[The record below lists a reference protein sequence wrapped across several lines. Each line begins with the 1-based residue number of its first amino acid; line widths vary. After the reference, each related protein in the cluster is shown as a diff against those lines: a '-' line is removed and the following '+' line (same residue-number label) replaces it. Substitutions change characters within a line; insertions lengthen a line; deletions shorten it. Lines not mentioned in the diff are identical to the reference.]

1 MGNEFKRI
9 VLLKGFQHMDDYH
22 FKMIKSLLAH
32 DLRLTRK
39 MQEEYDR
46 IKIADLMEERFRG
59 AACVD
64 KLIELVKGIDD
75 IKHLVKPLQKEKLK
89 VLRRLNAKE
98 TASAKK
104 RKQNESSTDES
115 TSATNEASGSE
126 STKNT
131 PMKKNKT
138 TETNES
144 KRRKLTQEESQLP
157 GTSRQLL
164 ESATSTQSTES
175 LFQTLQ
181 TPAPTPS
188 RISSTKEKK
197 DTTTKAND
205 FKKKVSHKQSQL
217 PGTSAASACP
227 TQSSYQMMQMCLPAP
242 STSSSVKEEEKK
254 CMFLLKKEGTTT
266 KTVDSSRMK
275 RPPVQSQHPQ
285 LSTYSMYST
294 EACLQMPQ
302 MLSPTPASSPLA
314 KISSLPSN
322 SKCSPDTQ
330 KWCRP
335 LGRQEKPR
343 LKVVPKE
350 ASKEDGFH
358 SGPKEVMVLKAMQP
372 FTYDVRDGERKMFHA
387 TVATENQF
395 FQVKVFHV
403 ALKEKFIPKK
413 IIAISDYYGRN
424 GFLEL
429 YSASSVSEVN
439 TDRKM
444 EISKS
449 LIQKANAT
457 PKISDL
463 YLQTLGTFV
472 SGVYLVHKKL
482 VCNECLYYE
491 IQDKTGVMEVLVYG
505 RLTSVYCEEGD
516 KLRLTCFE
524 LALSGEKR
532 QLRSVIHSFIKV
544 RTSGGPLPIF

>member
-1 MGNEFKRI
+1 
-9 VLLKGFQHMDDYH
+9 
-22 FKMIKSLLAH
+22 
-32 DLRLTRK
+32 

-59 AACVD
+59 ADCVD

-75 IKHLVKPLQKEKLK
+75 IKHLVKTLQKEKLK

-205 FKKKVSHKQSQL
+205 FKKKLSHKQSQL

-254 CMFLLKKEGTTT
+254 
-266 KTVDSSRMK
+266 
-275 RPPVQSQHPQ
+275 
-285 LSTYSMYST
+285 MYV
-294 EACLQMPQ
+294 
-302 MLSPTPASSPLA
+302 
-314 KISSLPSN
+314 PS
-322 SKCSPDTQ
+322 
-330 KWCRP
+330 
-335 LGRQEKPR
+335 
-343 LKVVPKE
+343 
-350 ASKEDGFH
+350 
-358 SGPKEVMVLKAMQP
+358 
-372 FTYDVRDGERKMFHA
+372 
-387 TVATENQF
+387 
-395 FQVKVFHV
+395 
-403 ALKEKFIPKK
+403 
-413 IIAISDYYGRN
+413 
-424 GFLEL
+424 
-429 YSASSVSEVN
+429 
-439 TDRKM
+439 
-444 EISKS
+444 
-449 LIQKANAT
+449 
-457 PKISDL
+457 
-463 YLQTLGTFV
+463 
-472 SGVYLVHKKL
+472 
-482 VCNECLYYE
+482 
-491 IQDKTGVMEVLVYG
+491 
-505 RLTSVYCEEGD
+505 
-516 KLRLTCFE
+516 
-524 LALSGEKR
+524 EKR
-532 QLRSVIHSFIKV
+532 RHNH
-544 RTSGGPLPIF
+544 

>member
-59 AACVD
+59 ADCVD

-75 IKHLVKPLQKEKLK
+75 IKHLVKTLQKEKLK

-131 PMKKNKT
+131 PM
-138 TETNES
+138 
-144 KRRKLTQEESQLP
+144 
-157 GTSRQLL
+157 
-164 ESATSTQSTES
+164 
-175 LFQTLQ
+175 
-181 TPAPTPS
+181 
-188 RISSTKEKK
+188 KEKK

-429 YSASSVSEVN
+429 YSTSSVSEVN

-472 SGVYLVHKKL
+472 SGMYLVHKKL

-544 RTSGGPLPIF
+544 RTSG

>member
-314 KISSLPSN
+314 K
-322 SKCSPDTQ
+322 
-330 KWCRP
+330 
-335 LGRQEKPR
+335 
-343 LKVVPKE
+343 
-350 ASKEDGFH
+350 
-358 SGPKEVMVLKAMQP
+358 
-372 FTYDVRDGERKMFHA
+372 
-387 TVATENQF
+387 
-395 FQVKVFHV
+395 
-403 ALKEKFIPKK
+403 
-413 IIAISDYYGRN
+413 
-424 GFLEL
+424 
-429 YSASSVSEVN
+429 
-439 TDRKM
+439 
-444 EISKS
+444 
-449 LIQKANAT
+449 
-457 PKISDL
+457 
-463 YLQTLGTFV
+463 
-472 SGVYLVHKKL
+472 KL

-544 RTSGGPLPIF
+544 IKARPASGVPVAAQWLTNPTRNHEVAGSVPALAQWVNDPTLP

>member
-335 LGRQEKPR
+335 LGRQEK
-343 LKVVPKE
+343 
-350 ASKEDGFH
+350 
-358 SGPKEVMVLKAMQP
+358 
-372 FTYDVRDGERKMFHA
+372 
-387 TVATENQF
+387 
-395 FQVKVFHV
+395 
-403 ALKEKFIPKK
+403 
-413 IIAISDYYGRN
+413 
-424 GFLEL
+424 
-429 YSASSVSEVN
+429 
-439 TDRKM
+439 
-444 EISKS
+444 
-449 LIQKANAT
+449 
-457 PKISDL
+457 
-463 YLQTLGTFV
+463 
-472 SGVYLVHKKL
+472 L

-544 RTSGGPLPIF
+544 IKARPASGVPVAAQWLTNPTRNHEVAGSVPALAQWVNDPTLP